1 MVGGGGV
8 SVYIIYIW
16 TIEGQGI
23 IVILINKIFIKNL
36 IYFLFLQVI

>member
-1 MVGGGGV
+1 MAGGGGV